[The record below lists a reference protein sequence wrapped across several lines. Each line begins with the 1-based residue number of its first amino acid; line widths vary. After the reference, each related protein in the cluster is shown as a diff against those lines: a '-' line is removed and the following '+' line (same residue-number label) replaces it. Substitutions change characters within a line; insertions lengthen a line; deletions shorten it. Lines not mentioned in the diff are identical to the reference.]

1 MAESTR
7 EDLKNDKKAGTTPNT
22 EVGIMPVPDSKRPS
36 VTFDEKK
43 YDITQLQYP
52 NDLFSR
58 RGTYGGNYVVFYINV
73 AIDSKI
79 IKDSPKLAI
88 NDEIPPRV
96 RGDIAGSDISKAKA
110 VVVGAAVVAADKGKT
125 AFDSGKPL
133 VSKGGDSIAKDAGKG
148 ALVGGGAAGVVATQ
162 AASMNRQQKRLR
174 SAIALHVPNT
184 LSISYDMDWRAE
196 DTLAF
201 QAGDAILSSSVASA
215 APSVAANLALSKTP
229 VIAAALSAASGLAAN
244 PKKEQIFKGV
254 QHRQFQFK
262 YLFSP
267 RNAEESGNVRNIIK
281 TFKYH
286 MHPEYKDENNFLF
299 IYPSE
304 FDITYFQGSQE
315 NTNLHRHTSCVLT
328 SMDVNYTPMGT
339 TFSTFPDGSPTQ
351 IEVTLQFLELAILT
365 KELIQE
371 LY

>member
-1 MAESTR
+1 MAEAPKT
-7 EDLKNDKKAGTTPNT
+7 D
-22 EVGIMPVPDSKRPS
+22 VGILPVPAPKRPPVSFDDSKYN
-36 VTFDEKK
+36 VT
-43 YDITQLQYP
+43 QHQYP
-52 NDLFSR
+52 NDLFSKD
-58 RGTYGGNYVVFYINV
+58 GIYGGNYVVFYINV

-79 IKDSPKLAI
+79 IKDTPKVAI
-88 NDEIPPRV
+88 DDEIPPRV
-96 RGDIAGSDISKAKA
+96 RGDIAGSDMSKTKA
-110 VVVGAAVVAADKGKT
+110 VVVGAAVGAAGGALDG
-125 AFDSGKPL
+125 L
-133 VSKGGDSIAKDAGKG
+133 KGGNLSSVGKAAGKG
-148 ALVGGGAAGVVATQ
+148 ALVGGIGAGAVALQ

-184 LSISYDMDWRAE
+184 LSISYNMNWAAE
-196 DTLAF
+196 DTMAF
-201 QAGDAILSSSVASA
+201 QAADAILSSAIASA
-215 APSVAANLALSKTP
+215 IPSVAANVALNKTP

-254 QHRQFQFK
+254 DHRTFEFR

-267 RNAEESGNVRNIIK
+267 RNAAESSNVKNIIK

-286 MHPEYKDENNFLF
+286 MHPEYKDANNFLF

-304 FDITYFQGSQE
+304 FDITYFQESKE
-315 NTNLHRHTSCVLT
+315 NDNLHRHTSCVLT
-328 SMDVNYTPMGT
+328 GMDVNYTPMGT

-351 IEVTLQFLELAILT
+351 IEVTLKFLELAILT

>member
-1 MAESTR
+1 MAEAPKT
-7 EDLKNDKKAGTTPNT
+7 D
-22 EVGIMPVPDSKRPS
+22 VGILPVPAPKRPPVSFDDSKYN
-36 VTFDEKK
+36 VT
-43 YDITQLQYP
+43 QHQYP
-52 NDLFSR
+52 NDLFSKD
-58 RGTYGGNYVVFYINV
+58 GIYGGNYVVFYINV

-79 IKDSPKLAI
+79 IKDTPKVAI
-88 NDEIPPRV
+88 DDEIPPRV
-96 RGDIAGSDISKAKA
+96 RGDIAGSDMSKTKA
-110 VVVGAAVVAADKGKT
+110 VVVGAAVGAAGGVAKGVS
-125 AFDSGKPL
+125 DGLPL
-133 VSKGGDSIAKDAGKG
+133 VNKKDANGVMSKGPTVLGKAGTG
-148 ALVGGGAAGVVATQ
+148 ALVGGIGAGAVALQ

-184 LSISYDMDWRAE
+184 LSISYNMNWAAE
-196 DTLAF
+196 DTMAF
-201 QAGDAILSSSVASA
+201 QAADAILSSAIASA
-215 APSVAANLALSKTP
+215 IPSVAANVALNKTP

-254 QHRQFQFK
+254 DHRTFEFR

-267 RNAEESGNVRNIIK
+267 RNAAESSNVKNIIK

-286 MHPEYKDENNFLF
+286 MHPEYKDANNFLF

-304 FDITYFQGSQE
+304 FDITYFQGSKE
-315 NTNLHRHTSCVLT
+315 NDNLHRHTSCVLT
-328 SMDVNYTPMGT
+328 GMDVNYTPLGT

-351 IEVTLQFLELAILT
+351 IEVTLKFLELAILT